1 MSFLKNAECTKGAK
15 CLSIYK
21 DSAGI
26 DTIGYG
32 HACHVDPQGCAQF
45 KGKTLTQPEAEQLL
59 RTDMQK
65 YADRVN
71 KLVKVPLTPDQF
83 SALVSFEY
91 NTGGLHGKTES
102 TLLKKLNAGDY
113 NGAAEQFK
121 EWNKQT
127 VNGQKEEV
135 KGLTTRRAAECSLFT
150 GGSSICGGSAPH
162 TNPAPKPVNPAPQP
176 VPKPVNP
183 APQPAPKPVNPAP
196 QPAPKPVNPAPQ
208 PAPKPVN
215 PAPQPAPK
223 PVNPAPQPAPKP
235 VNPAPQPAP
244 KPVNPAP
251 QPAPKPVNPAPQPA
265 PKPVNPAPQP
275 APKPVNPA
283 PQPAPKPVNPAP
295 QPAPKPVNPAPQPA
309 PKPVNPAPQPAPKP
323 VNPAP
328 QPAPKPVN
336 PAPQPAP
343 KPVNPAPQPAPKPV
357 DPAPQPAPK
366 PVNPAPQPAPKPV
379 NPAPQPA
386 PKPVNP
392 APQPAPKPVNPA
404 PQPNPAQTIL
414 KKEDFVSIT
423 KSHFTAGKPTET
435 QLNYIMNNYKDAGIT
450 SKKELAM
457 FIAQTMKESAG
468 FSATKEICGKAGCS
482 TKYDVGGEPGQH
494 YYGRGYIQLTGP
506 KNYMAASKAIFGDD
520 RLYKNPDLVNNE
532 DMNWKVSMWF
542 WKENVHPSKAVQE
555 GRFDGS
561 TKRIN
566 SKTDTYEERFN
577 IYKKVYKAMGIDGE
591 PQN

>member
-336 PAPQPAP
+336 PAPQP
-343 KPVNPAPQPAPKPV
+343 
-357 DPAPQPAPK
+357 
-366 PVNPAPQPAPKPV
+366 
-379 NPAPQPA
+379 
-386 PKPVNP
+386 
-392 APQPAPKPVNPA
+392 
-404 PQPNPAQTIL
+404 NPAQTIL